1 MPGPDPRQT
10 PSFLIKQAARELMRR
25 GEERLRPLGLGAAY
39 LPILVAVKNGEA
51 STQADLARLLRVEQP
66 SMAQVLARMERD
78 GFIQRKPD
86 PAHRRSQI
94 IELTA
99 LAFERLPQAYAA
111 LNEGNI
117 LAMTG
122 FSAGETAQFV
132 AFLNRVNANL
142 RNEDSKS

>member
-1 MPGPDPRQT
+1 
-10 PSFLIKQAARELMRR
+10 
-25 GEERLRPLGLGAAY
+25 
-39 LPILVAVKNGEA
+39 
-51 STQADLARLLRVEQP
+51 
-66 SMAQVLARMERD
+66 
-78 GFIQRKPD
+78 
-86 PAHRRSQI
+86 
-94 IELTA
+94 
-99 LAFERLPQAYAA
+99 PQAYAA

>member
-1 MPGPDPRQT
+1 
-10 PSFLIKQAARELMRR
+10 MRR

-39 LPILVAVKNGEA
+39 LPVLVAVKNGEA
-51 STQADLARLLRVEQP
+51 STQADLARLLQVEQP
-66 SMAQVLARMERD
+66 SMAQALARMERD